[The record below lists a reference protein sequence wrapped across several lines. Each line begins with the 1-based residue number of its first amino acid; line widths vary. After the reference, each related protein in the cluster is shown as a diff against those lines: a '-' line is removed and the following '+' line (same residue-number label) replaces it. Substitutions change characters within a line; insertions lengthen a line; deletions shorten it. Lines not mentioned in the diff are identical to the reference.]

1 MFMHIKK
8 YRNINNRFKSILI
21 ATVEGYINTCSP
33 VSSKY
38 VQGRLP
44 ISLSTATIRN
54 VMSILEKDGFLR
66 QVHKSGG
73 RIPTDL
79 GYRFYIDSI
88 NFNKLFDNDTIDVLE
103 RELKTISGNVDE
115 LLSAT
120 ASMLSEVSSMFGVI
134 TISEYHNSI
143 LADIDLVELNGNRAM
158 IVLAM
163 DNGLVKSIVLNLD
176 IEIATKHIHSITEL
190 LKEKLRGLSLI
201 EIQNTILK
209 RLNDT
214 KAIDHEI
221 VQILINDSSK
231 YFSIENNKLIYTSSY
246 NVLLD
251 QPEFKDIDNFQKIL
265 PGLEKQFLNLYMEKS
280 FNIDN
285 KNDLIGKE
293 NNNEIFNNCAFLTSK
308 FESEALSGRI
318 GLIGPKRIN
327 YINMK
332 SILNTFKKVVQNAI

>member
-1 MFMHIKK
+1 
-8 YRNINNRFKSILI
+8 
-21 ATVEGYINTCSP
+21 
-33 VSSKY
+33 
-38 VQGRLP
+38 
-44 ISLSTATIRN
+44 
-54 VMSILEKDGFLR
+54 
-66 QVHKSGG
+66 
-73 RIPTDL
+73 
-79 GYRFYIDSI
+79 
-88 NFNKLFDNDTIDVLE
+88 
-103 RELKTISGNVDE
+103 
-115 LLSAT
+115 
-120 ASMLSEVSSMFGVI
+120 MFGVI

-176 IEIATKHIHSITEL
+176 IEIATKHIHSITEI

-201 EIQNTILK
+201 EIQNTIFK

-332 SILNTFKKVVQNAI
+332 SILNTFKRVVQNAI

>member
-1 MFMHIKK
+1 MHTKK
-8 YRNINNRFKSILI
+8 YRKINNRFKSILI

-38 VQGRLP
+38 VQGILP

-120 ASMLSEVSSMFGVI
+120 ASMLSKVSSMFGVI

-143 LADIDLVELNGNRAM
+143 LADIDLVELNKNRAM

-176 IEIATKHIHSITEL
+176 IEIATKHIHSITEI

-201 EIQNTILK
+201 EIQNTIFK

-251 QPEFKDIDNFQKIL
+251 QPEFKDIDNLQKIL

-280 FNIDN
+280 FNINN

>member
-1 MFMHIKK
+1 MHIKK

-38 VQGRLP
+38 VQGSLP
-44 ISLSTATIRN
+44 ITLSTATIRN

-88 NFNKLFDNDTIDVLE
+88 NFNKLFDNNTIDVLE

-120 ASMLSEVSSMFGVI
+120 ASMLSKVSSMFGVI

-143 LADIDLVELNGNRAM
+143 LADIDLVELNKNRAM

-176 IEIATKHIHSITEL
+176 IEIATKHIHSITEI

-201 EIQNTILK
+201 EIQNTIFK

-280 FNIDN
+280 FNIGN

>member
-1 MFMHIKK
+1 MHTKK
-8 YRNINNRFKSILI
+8 YRNINNRFKSILV

-176 IEIATKHIHSITEL
+176 IEIAAKHIHSITEL
-190 LKEKLRGLSLI
+190 LREKLRGLSLI
-201 EIQNTILK
+201 EIQNTIFK

-265 PGLEKQFLNLYMEKS
+265 PGLEKQFLNLYIEKS

>member
-1 MFMHIKK
+1 MHIKK

-38 VQGRLP
+38 VQGNLP
-44 ISLSTATIRN
+44 ITLSTATIRN

-88 NFNKLFDNDTIDVLE
+88 NFNKLFDNNTIDVLE

-176 IEIATKHIHSITEL
+176 IEIATKHIHSITEI

-201 EIQNTILK
+201 EIQNTIFK
-209 RLNDT
+209 RLNNT
-214 KAIDHEI
+214 KVIDHEI

-246 NVLLD
+246 NALLD

-280 FNIDN
+280 FNINN

-308 FESEALSGRI
+308 FQSEALSGRI

>member
-1 MFMHIKK
+1 MHTKK
-8 YRNINNRFKSILI
+8 YRNINNRFKSILV

-88 NFNKLFDNDTIDVLE
+88 NINKLFDNDTIDVLE

-176 IEIATKHIHSITEL
+176 IEIAAKHIHSITEL
-190 LKEKLRGLSLI
+190 LREKLRGLSLI
-201 EIQNTILK
+201 EIQNTIFK

-214 KAIDHEI
+214 KAIDHQI

-280 FNIDN
+280 FNINN

>member
-1 MFMHIKK
+1 MHIKK

-88 NFNKLFDNDTIDVLE
+88 NFNKLFDNNTIDVLE

-120 ASMLSEVSSMFGVI
+120 ASMLSKVSSMFGVI

-143 LADIDLVELNGNRAM
+143 LADIDLVELNKNRAM

-176 IEIATKHIHSITEL
+176 IEIATKHIHSITEI

-201 EIQNTILK
+201 EIQNTIFK

-221 VQILINDSSK
+221 VQILINDCSK

-251 QPEFKDIDNFQKIL
+251 QPEFKDIDNLQKIL

-280 FNIDN
+280 FNINN

>member
-1 MFMHIKK
+1 MHTKK
-8 YRNINNRFKSILI
+8 YRNINNRFKSILV

-176 IEIATKHIHSITEL
+176 IEIAAKHIHSITEL
-190 LKEKLRGLSLI
+190 LREKLRGLSLI

-265 PGLEKQFLNLYMEKS
+265 PGLEKQFLNLYIEKS